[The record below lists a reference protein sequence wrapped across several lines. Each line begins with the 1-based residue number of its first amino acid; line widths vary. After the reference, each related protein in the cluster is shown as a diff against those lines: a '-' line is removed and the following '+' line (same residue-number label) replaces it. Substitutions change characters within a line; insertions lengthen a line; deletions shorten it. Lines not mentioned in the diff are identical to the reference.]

1 MSSLAASRVCTTVL
15 RITQGLRQSSAVS
28 VRILSATAG
37 RADQRDNIVCTISR
51 ENSMKF
57 SLFTGCAIAAF
68 AISNIV
74 AAQDKAAAVSVAT
87 YPNKPIRMIVPFAA
101 GGGLDITARLIGQKL
116 TEKWGQN
123 VVIDS
128 RPGAATIIGTEIA
141 SKAVPDGYTMLMIT
155 TTFAINPSLYARL
168 PYDPIKD
175 FAPVT
180 QLNFQ
185 PNILIVSASAPAGS
199 IKDLIALA
207 KSKPGELTFATPGA
221 GSAPH
226 LSAELFKRMAGIE
239 MIHVPYKGIPP
250 AITDVIGGRV
260 TMLFTTTISAAPHI
274 KTGKVKALALTSAK
288 RLDNMP
294 GVPTIGETLKGY
306 QAEAFQ
312 GMIAPAGVPRG
323 IIEKLGKEVAAIVKL
338 PEIEK
343 TFEASGAIAV
353 GSSPA
358 EFTSFIKS
366 ETAKW
371 GKVIKE
377 AGIKLEQ

>member
-1 MSSLAASRVCTTVL
+1 
-15 RITQGLRQSSAVS
+15 
-28 VRILSATAG
+28 
-37 RADQRDNIVCTISR
+37 
-51 ENSMKF
+51 MKR

-68 AISNIV
+68 AVSGIAS
-74 AAQDKAAAVSVAT
+74 AQNKAATDSVAN
-87 YPNKPIRMIVPFAA
+87 YPSKPIRMIVPFAP
-101 GGGLDITARLIGQKL
+101 GGGLDITTRLIGQKL

-123 VVIDS
+123 VVIDT
-128 RPGAATIIGTEIA
+128 RPGAATIVGTEIA

-155 TTFAINPSLYARL
+155 TTFAINPSLYAKL
-168 PYDPIKD
+168 PYDPLKD

-185 PNILIVSASAPAGS
+185 PNILVVSASAPAAS
-199 IKDLIALA
+199 VKDLIALA

-226 LSAELFKRMAGIE
+226 LSAELFKRTAGID

-274 KTGKVKALALTSAK
+274 KSGKVKGMALTSAK
-288 RLDNMP
+288 RLDSMP

-312 GMIAPAGVPRG
+312 GMIAPAGVPRA
-323 IIEKLGKEVAAIVKL
+323 IIEKLGREVAAIVQM
-338 PEIEK
+338 PEIVK
-343 TFEASGAIAV
+343 TFEASGAVAV
-353 GSSPA
+353 GSTPA
-358 EFTSFIKS
+358 VFSAFLKT

-371 GKVIKE
+371 GRVIKE